1 MDEINEQPEKVDEL
15 LAAWS
20 QHHAPSAL
28 QLANLQARI
37 LAESAAS
44 SGKVARP
51 ARGWR
56 LSRQVLPFAA
66 ALVCCAL
73 AVTLVLQFG
82 GERPAPSAAP
92 PAASQLPL
100 EHLQTLLS
108 EMDRLF
114 DERLAWVAETN
125 ETIALGLDEKSFARG
140 PHVVVRVVVLKR
152 SPDANSWQ
160 PVWTGDVVSR
170 SEERVQIRSA
180 SDASRLSLWT
190 HVLPDGAVA
199 VDTELGLE
207 SNGPVWNSSTVQQSL
222 VPLQVLS
229 ARAQGGEFQIWQTAA
244 LLPEAEL

>member
-1 MDEINEQPEKVDEL
+1 MDEMNEQPEKVDEL

-20 QHHAPSAL
+20 LHNAPSAPH
-28 QLANLQARI
+28 LAKLQARI
-37 LAESAAS
+37 LVEAAVS
-44 SGKVARP
+44 SGRVARP
-51 ARGWR
+51 ARAWR
-56 LSRQVLPFAA
+56 IPPRILPFAA
-66 ALVCCAL
+66 ALVSCAL
-73 AVTLVLQFG
+73 AVTLVLRFS
-82 GERPAPSAAP
+82 GERPATSAAP

-108 EMDRLF
+108 EMDRMF

-125 ETIALGLDEKSFARG
+125 ETISLGLEEKFFSRG

-160 PVWTGDVVSR
+160 PIWTGDVVSR
-170 SEERVQIRSA
+170 SEERVQFSSA

-199 VDTELGLE
+199 VDTELGLQ
-207 SNGPVWNSSTVQQSL
+207 SNGPVWSSSTVQQSQ

-229 ARAQGGEFQIWQTAA
+229 ASAQGDEFQIWQTAA